1 MPLAGG
7 KSDWPFAEGGV
18 ATVTDGFAAGRAGA
32 VAGVDLDAFAERQVA
47 GEQRGVE
54 LRCQLL
60 GAVLAE
66 QVGAADVEVEQRIAG
81 EQREGRFALLA
92 VT

>member
-1 MPLAGG
+1 M
-7 KSDWPFAEGGV
+7 

-32 VAGVDLDAFAERQVA
+32 VAGVDLDAFAERQVV